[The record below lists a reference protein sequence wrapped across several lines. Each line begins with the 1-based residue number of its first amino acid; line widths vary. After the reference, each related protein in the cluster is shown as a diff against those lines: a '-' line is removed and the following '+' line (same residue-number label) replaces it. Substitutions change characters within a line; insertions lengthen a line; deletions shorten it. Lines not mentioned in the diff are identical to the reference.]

1 MVILMV
7 TSFGLTVGDLPS
19 LDLLVADIDSWKIVC
34 SNSVPAD
41 MIAKIQEMCT
51 NVLNHGHASVLT
63 LGKLIGT
70 MESLKPATP
79 LATLHFRSLQ
89 SQLLNAKSGF
99 RNPDQLVTL
108 SQESQMDLRWWT
120 SADGFAVNPLGPIGE
135 QEPTL
140 QIYSDANLSGGGS
153 HNSRGEFQQRKWTRE
168 ELKSNPNPHI
178 NFLEI
183 RAAKESLSLAWPS
196 DQVPI
201 NIDSRTAAVYIW
213 KQGGT
218 LSPDLSTEVC

>member
-1 MVILMV
+1 MV

-34 SNSVPAD
+34 SNCVPAD
-41 MIAKIQEMCT
+41 KIAKIQEMCT

-108 SQESQMDLRWWT
+108 SQESQMDLRWCT
-120 SADGFAVNPLGPIGE
+120 SAVNPLGPIGE

-140 QIYSDANLSGGGS
+140 QIFSDANLSGGGS

-183 RAAKESLSLAWPS
+183 RAAKESLSLAWPG

-201 NIDSRTAAVYIW
+201 NIESRTAAVYIW